1 MGNAGAEGRAVRY
14 PWRLTWRQAEILR
27 AQERYLCL
35 VAGRRFGKTIVAVA
49 WLVAEILSRPPG
61 ALGYY
66 VLPYRVMAKAIAW
79 DVLKASTRSLRV
91 GKPNESEL
99 CVYLPGDRKIAL
111 KGADDPETLE
121 GVGLSAAVLDEF
133 ARMKLAAWER
143 SLRPALSDHQ
153 GRVLF
158 IGKPRGRNHL
168 KDFYERGRGATK
180 RPEWRSWLYRTV
192 DGGFVPQSD
201 IDEARRDLPPRIF
214 RQEYEASFE
223 VLAGRV
229 FEEFSREYQAKGGHV
244 VAASELP
251 AHFNEVAIGIDWGF
265 THPGVAAALGDAG
278 GKVVIAAEEFH
289 REFRI
294 PQWEAALTRMKV
306 RFPGAR
312 WFADPSRPDLI
323 ASFSESVGITI
334 EPAVNDVMEGILE
347 VMKLVHPRED
357 LGGPRL
363 AVSDA
368 CPNIIDGLDGYLWAT
383 DAEGNSLERPL
394 KVGDDAA
401 DAVRYGAMG
410 LRKRFYVGDVEDDWM
425 DR

>member
-1 MGNAGAEGRAVRY
+1 MGSEAREVTY

-27 AQERYLCL
+27 ATERYLCL

-49 WLVAEILSRPPG
+49 WLVSEILSRPPG

-79 DVLKASTRSLRV
+79 DVLKAATRSIRV

-168 KDFYERGRGATK
+168 KDFYERGRGVTK
-180 RPEWRSWLYRTV
+180 RADWRSWLYRTI

-223 VLAGRV
+223 VLAGRI
-229 FEEFSREYQAKGGHV
+229 FEDFSREYSDAGGHV
-244 VAASELP
+244 VRAASVP
-251 AHFNEVAIGIDWGF
+251 KHFNEVAIGIDWGF
-265 THPGVAAALGDAG
+265 THPGVAAALGESG
-278 GKVVIAAEEFH
+278 GRVTIVAEEFH

-294 PQWEAALTRMKV
+294 PQWEAALRRLKT
-306 RFPGAR
+306 RFPGGR

-347 VMKLVHPRED
+347 VMKLMHPRED
-357 LGGPRL
+357 LGTRL
-363 AVSDA
+363 LVSDE
-368 CPNIIDGLDGYLWAT
+368 CPNIIDGLDAYLWAT
-383 DAEGNSLERPL
+383 DSEGNSLERPL
-394 KVGDDAA
+394 KQGDDAA
-401 DAVRYGAMG
+401 DAVRYAAMG
-410 LRKRFYVGDVEDDWM
+410 LRKRTYVGALDDDWM